1 MFKRIVLITGST
13 LLLRLSSSFAEQS
26 HSTSEQWTFNENN
39 SLDPV
44 NLNNILDGGNCNTE
58 QCFANTGVLNPI
70 NLPLLPI
77 IFAQSED
84 LPDGKCKA
92 DAQRFLKELQNGTL
106 WAVQMFDSS
115 SKYPDGVLY
124 GNTRHLGN
132 FDECYNLQSDMGEV
146 ENKMAGRYCLV
157 DLEYKRKDAIS
168 YRPTMDYDPNKSFW
182 EAIEERGNIHRIRR
196 YLLKLA
202 LCVPST
208 CSAKDVETALKRP
221 LEKIGANNNINI
233 EPAIHVDFCQTIEE
247 APKFTLAAKI
257 YCIVLLSLLIVILVS
272 TWYETELSSG
282 NTSTLQKALLC
293 FSLRRNFKSVLQVN
307 HSNPGLDSIHFIR
320 FFLSLVVLNGHR
332 VIQYYANPTVNVIHF
347 ERLFA
352 IPATAFYLNGKVVID
367 MFFALGALLVT
378 YHMLADL
385 DRRKQFNFFSDIVTR
400 YFRLTPSYAIIIFFH
415 VWILPLLGSGPFWK
429 HEIVHES
436 EECAAN
442 WWSNLLYINN
452 YVKSTE
458 MCMFQTWYLAVDF
471 QLFILSQFVIYAFWR
486 MPRKIGY
493 SFLGT
498 LTIISCAIPFFL
510 TYSYGISPIFLFT
523 LRLNHFAEVP
533 SFASNYIHPYMR
545 FIAYLVGITAGAILH
560 DYRGIK
566 REIPTFWSHV
576 LVFILPLTLTVTF
589 QLWAHRFFMPYT
601 EWSPLEGGFCSFYQ
615 KLLFA
620 VCTCA
625 TIVVLS
631 LDNRL
636 TFYHKFLT
644 PNWVQILGKLTY
656 GVFLV
661 SDIFHIYNNG
671 RRRSA
676 RMFSFYDIIWDSI
689 PDTVSSFLVAL
700 VLALC
705 VEIPFRKLAQVF
717 LPSKKAVTK

>member
-1 MFKRIVLITGST
+1 MFKRIVLITVSI

-39 SLDPV
+39 SLDSV
-44 NLNNILDGGNCNTE
+44 NLNNILDD
-58 QCFANTGVLNPI
+58 
-70 NLPLLPI
+70 
-77 IFAQSED
+77 ED
-84 LPDGKCKA
+84 LPDGKCKE
-92 DAQRFLKELQNGTL
+92 DTQRFLKELQNGTL

-132 FDECYNLQSDMGEV
+132 FDECYNLQSDMEEV

-157 DLEYKRKDAIS
+157 DLEYRRKDAIS
-168 YRPTMDYDPNKSFW
+168 YRSTMDYDPNESFW
-182 EAIEERGNIHRIRR
+182 EAIEERGNTHSIRR

-202 LCVPST
+202 LCVPAT

-233 EPAIHVDFCQTIEE
+233 EPVIHVDFCQTIEE

-282 NTSTLQKALLC
+282 NTSTVQKALLC

-320 FFLSLVVLNGHR
+320 FFLSLAVLNGHR
-332 VIQYYANPTVNVIHF
+332 VLQYYANPTVNVIHF

-352 IPATAFYLNGKVVID
+352 IPATAFYLINGKVVID

-385 DRRKQFNFFSDIVTR
+385 DRRKQFNFFSYIVTR

-442 WWSNLLYINN
+442 WWSNLLYINS

-510 TYSYGISPIFLFT
+510 TYSYGVSPIFLFT
-523 LRLNHFAEVP
+523 LR
-533 SFASNYIHPYMR
+533 
-545 FIAYLVGITAGAILH
+545 
-560 DYRGIK
+560 
-566 REIPTFWSHV
+566 
-576 LVFILPLTLTVTF
+576 
-589 QLWAHRFFMPYT
+589 
-601 EWSPLEGGFCSFYQ
+601 
-615 KLLFA
+615 
-620 VCTCA
+620 
-625 TIVVLS
+625 
-631 LDNRL
+631 
-636 TFYHKFLT
+636 
-644 PNWVQILGKLTY
+644 
-656 GVFLV
+656 
-661 SDIFHIYNNG
+661 
-671 RRRSA
+671 
-676 RMFSFYDIIWDSI
+676 
-689 PDTVSSFLVAL
+689 
-700 VLALC
+700 
-705 VEIPFRKLAQVF
+705 
-717 LPSKKAVTK
+717 